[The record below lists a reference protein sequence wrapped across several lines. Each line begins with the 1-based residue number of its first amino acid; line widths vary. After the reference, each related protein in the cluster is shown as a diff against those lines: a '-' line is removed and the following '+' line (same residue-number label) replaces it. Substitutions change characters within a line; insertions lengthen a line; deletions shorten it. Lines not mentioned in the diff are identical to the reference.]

1 MLLRGERC
9 LRVHGSPGRRKCS
22 GRGEH
27 RRPPAAAAAIP
38 LSSPLRRAALT
49 FTQTRTW
56 SPVPTNAAPG

>member
-1 MLLRGERC
+1 MLLRRGALPAC
-9 LRVHGSPGRRKCS
+9 ARVPRTEEVLWAR
-22 GRGEH
+22 EH
-27 RRPPAAAAAIP
+27 RRPPAAAATIP